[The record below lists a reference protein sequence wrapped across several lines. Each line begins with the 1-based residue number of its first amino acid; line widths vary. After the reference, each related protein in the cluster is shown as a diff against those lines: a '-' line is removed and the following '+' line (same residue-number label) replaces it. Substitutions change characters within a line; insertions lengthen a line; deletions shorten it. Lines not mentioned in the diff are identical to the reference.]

1 MREPDALE
9 VVRRCQRVPSDR
21 NAWDAFYRVYYP
33 YVLVYVRAFRLPYVP
48 LGEQDMVQEIFL
60 KLLEHFPDVE
70 FETERHFRSYLKSVC
85 QNYVLD
91 LVRKYE
97 RHTYEEITSELR
109 SSASSP
115 EQVVAESEQ
124 REILAQ
130 VVAKLPEPCRSLIEE
145 FLSSGKT
152 LAEIAAER
160 NVPLGTVYPRFS
172 RCLAELRRIAF
183 KSGWRSL

>member
-9 VVRRCQRVPSDR
+9 VIRRCQRVPSDR
-21 NAWDAFYRVYYP
+21 NAWDAFYRFYYP
-33 YVLVYVRAFRLPYVP
+33 YVLVYVRAFRLPNVP

-60 KLLEHFPDVE
+60 KLLERFPEIE

-97 RHTYEEITSELR
+97 RQAYEEITRELR
-109 SSASSP
+109 SSDSSP
-115 EQVVAESEQ
+115 EQVAAESEQ
-124 REILAQ
+124 REILAR
-130 VVAKLPEPCRSLIEE
+130 VVAKLPERCRSLIGE
-145 FLSSGKT
+145 FLSGKT
-152 LAEIAAER
+152 LAEIAVEH

-172 RCLAELRRIAF
+172 RCLAELRRIAS